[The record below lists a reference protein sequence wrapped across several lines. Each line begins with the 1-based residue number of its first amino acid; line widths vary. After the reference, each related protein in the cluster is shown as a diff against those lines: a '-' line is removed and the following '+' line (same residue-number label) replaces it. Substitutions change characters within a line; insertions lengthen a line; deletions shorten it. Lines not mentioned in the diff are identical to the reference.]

1 MNYLSRKDI
10 NMTYE
15 ETKQILS
22 VLKANYFNF
31 FKDWNKEQG
40 EAFLSLWSEAFKN
53 DNTEQ
58 VVKAVKS
65 IIYTNVSPFPPSIAQ
80 VKNEMFK
87 DVSCLQL
94 QVGTAWEMV
103 LRSAKCDY
111 QQAKEN
117 FNKLPFSVQEA
128 VGSPSFLVELGYS
141 NSDGVGYKRKEFEA
155 KYNQVQQE
163 EKEMYMLCEIS
174 LQELQ
179 TNNQTLLD
187 TPRKAIE

>member
-1 MNYLSRKDI
+1 
-10 NMTYE
+10 MTYE

-53 DNTEQ
+53 DNTEH

-87 DVSCLQL
+87 KVSSNQL
-94 QVGTAWEMV
+94 EAGQAWEIV

-117 FNKLPFSVQEA
+117 YHKLPINVQKA
-128 VGSPSFLVELGYS
+128 IGSPSFLVELGYS
-141 NSDGVGYKRKEFEA
+141 SSDAVGFKRKEFES
-155 KYNQVQQE
+155 KYDLMQKE
-163 EKEMYMLCEIS
+163 EKEKYMIGEIT
-174 LQELQ
+174 LQQLQ
-179 TNNQTLLD
+179 MNNHALLEA
-187 TPRKAIE
+187 PRKAIE

>member
-1 MNYLSRKDI
+1 
-10 NMTYE
+10 MTYE

-117 FNKLPFSVQEA
+117 LWKS
-128 VGSPSFLVELGYS
+128 SY
-141 NSDGVGYKRKEFEA
+141 Y
-155 KYNQVQQE
+155 
-163 EKEMYMLCEIS
+163 
-174 LQELQ
+174 
-179 TNNQTLLD
+179 
-187 TPRKAIE
+187 